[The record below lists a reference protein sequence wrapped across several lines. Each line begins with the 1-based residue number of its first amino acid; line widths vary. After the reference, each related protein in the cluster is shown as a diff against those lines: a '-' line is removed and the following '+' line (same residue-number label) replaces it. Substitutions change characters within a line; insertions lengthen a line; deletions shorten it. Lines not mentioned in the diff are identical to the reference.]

1 MDAQT
6 SQVRD
11 NRPLM
16 KQFAGMLLASVCM
29 TTCPGCK
36 PAPELE
42 VTIMPPQ
49 VTIPDNSKRGAR
61 LATVSVRW
69 SGAECT
75 GNVRLTKNPGGSW
88 QFAGM
93 ELQLSRGPTKAGDY
107 TKPVCRGN

>member
-49 VTIPDNSKRGAR
+49 VTIPNNSKRGAR
-61 LATVSVRW
+61 LATGSDRW
-69 SGAECT
+69 SGAEFT
-75 GNVRLTKNPGGSW
+75 VNVRHTNNPDVRC
-88 QFAGM
+88 
-93 ELQLSRGPTKAGDY
+93 ELVGERAQLR
-107 TKPVCRGN
+107 R